1 MWFGFRIFLVLIT
14 RLVWIF
20 WKGRWFAEERS
31 TVETLRQP
39 SAKGVWRAYRERVAS
54 LVNTTTAEG
63 LLGFPESPPS
73 ARFIWRRN

>member
-54 LVNTTTAEG
+54 LVNTTSDISKRIDHFFSHLSGIIRA
-63 LLGFPESPPS
+63 
-73 ARFIWRRN
+73 